1 MTNDE
6 GGRRLGLDN
15 EQGKQIYT
23 FYVNIGAGLTCAPR
37 LLIHPGYLIPHTS
50 TLISNI
56 YHFLAFAITLLIAT
70 THKRSPLIGWV
81 NRKFLLMSSSRYS
94 QDCFGWHLLPFV
106 KTANRTEQPLWRQCP
121 VKILLTNKWHNNR
134 MTIQLQRNQ
143 YNLHFLW
150 RLDNWIIISEN
161 RFSPFTV
168 LLLRMQCNTGICA
181 VYKVEIM

>member
-23 FYVNIGAGLTCAPR
+23 FYVNIGAGLTVLRA
-37 LLIHPGYLIPHTS
+37 
-50 TLISNI
+50 
-56 YHFLAFAITLLIAT
+56 
-70 THKRSPLIGWV
+70 
-81 NRKFLLMSSSRYS
+81 SSSIPVTWYPTPPLS
-94 QDCFGWHLLPFV
+94 SAIFIIFWHLLLHFWLPQHIKGLLSLAEWIGSFCSWAVVDILKIVSGWHLLPFV